1 MLGPEMIAMPQI
13 YERQWQGFYVP
24 PCPKGS
30 PLGFRIFMHMAEVR
44 RTDTRCMMAKVRRVE
59 EMLAKSCGEPLVE
72 HCLAVARLCL
82 LKARDAGWPKP
93 MQEAAY
99 LSGLLHDVGKALPGF
114 QVHLHAKVDP
124 LLEGYDAE
132 LSRSTVMHHE
142 ASWAAARLML
152 PDSAK
157 LVCRPVGRGEGTSSE
172 VLSAVLTAVYWH
184 HSQPS
189 RWVDGVL
196 TPARR
201 SVSEVLPPA
210 DLSARTSCGL
220 ALAELFRE
228 ASEDPCLCD
237 LPEARALW
245 AGVPA
250 LLGNNGEDTT
260 GIPPLVPLS
269 GKSDGIVKFADYTT
283 MALRSVLIASD
294 REISSGMLV
303 HSCSAAAVPPLRK
316 PEEYDQVRW
325 DRQEAFVDAMIEGW
339 EAWENQPVVVNA
351 PAGFG
356 KTALGVSVAS
366 RLGGQVFWVC
376 PRNEVATS
384 VYHSIL
390 KELDAVGSTR
400 SVELFLGGRQKAH
413 RGCDNDF
420 QSSIVVTN
428 IDNLL
433 KGTCDNRASAGHMW
447 PALSS
452 TVVFDEYHELPNT
465 GGLLYYFLT
474 FMNARTRLMASARTV
489 LLSATGHSVPSCLWD
504 SAQVST
510 RHLPERYKHA
520 PAAHTKPYHV
530 GVCRDPSTVVLGPG
544 SVSIFNSVANAQG
557 VARRHGVTST
567 ICVHSGF
574 CDEDYKDLMDFLEKE
589 FGKGGARSAVVS
601 SAPVLQ
607 AAKDISFIDMYE
619 SVSSAENTIQ
629 RLGRDNRWGQES
641 SARFT
646 IIVPEDKSPKTEHWN
661 PRSEDSARALQV
673 GKPLGSAWKKEV
685 LRFIGDGGKV
695 LTLDEVYQW
704 YNSFC
709 EVHASDILASYSEGS
724 GGRELKKSAEEA
736 GKVYPTKVV
745 GSKGQHYERSGAEG
759 NLRNPEAAYF
769 VAPLCYQAGAADG
782 GGGDFDDQV
791 VLPLA
796 EEQLADLCERDQWT
810 AKGLLAA
817 TSRMTALGKL
827 PDLAA
832 SLRGWAAPHCSKGG
846 KSMDRQYP
854 LADWRRLAR
863 KETTPYPTEQW
874 VYQRYSDPCLRSTG
888 VLGLGLEKRA
898 AGKETWE

>member
-1 MLGPEMIAMPQI
+1 M
-13 YERQWQGFYVP
+13 V
-24 PCPKGS
+24 
-30 PLGFRIFMHMAEVR
+30 
-44 RTDTRCMMAKVRRVE
+44 KVYRVE
-59 EMLAKSCGEPLVE
+59 EMLAKSGGEPLVD
-72 HCLAVARLCL
+72 HCLKVARSCL
-82 LKARDAGWPKP
+82 HKARQAGWPGP

-99 LSGLLHDVGKALPGF
+99 LCGLLHDVGKALPGI
-114 QVHLHAKVDP
+114 QEYLHLKTDP
-124 LLEGYDAE
+124 TSETSDSA
-132 LSRSTVMHHE
+132 LSRSTVFHHE
-142 ASWAAARLML
+142 ASWAACSLLL
-152 PDSAK
+152 PESSSDVLRKVS
-157 LVCRPVGRGEGTSSE
+157 RTSNSN
-172 VLSAVLTAVYWH
+172 VVRAAVQSAVYWH

-189 RWVDGVL
+189 QWSKEGNLGPVRPSSG
-196 TPARR
+196 
-201 SVSEVLPPA
+201 SILPSGDA
-210 DLSARTSCGL
+210 DAIDSCKAILS
-220 ALAELFRE
+220 ELFKK
-228 ASEDPCLCD
+228 AAEDPAL
-237 LPEARALW
+237 LEHREARALW
-245 AGVPA
+245 ASVPGG
-250 LLGNNGEDTT
+250 LGEHGRDSEPV
-260 GIPPLVPLS
+260 PPIVPLT
-269 GKSDGIVKFADYTT
+269 GKREGKIEFEDYAT
-283 MALRSVLIASD
+283 MSLRAILISAD
-294 REISSGMLV
+294 REVSGGQSYCVSCPGSSGP
-303 HSCSAAAVPPLRK
+303 SPL
-316 PEEYDQVRW
+316 PVGYDGGRW
-325 DRQEAFVDAMIEGW
+325 AQQEDIVSEVLSGW
-339 EAWENQPVVVNA
+339 ESGENSPIVVNA

-356 KTALGVSVAS
+356 KTSLGISIAA
-366 RLGGQVFWVC
+366 RTGGQVFWVC

-390 KELDAVGSTR
+390 KELKVTGSTR
-400 SVELFLGGRQKAH
+400 SAELFLGGRQKERHGDA
-413 RGCDNDF
+413 GPF
-420 QSSIVVTN
+420 LSSIVVTN

-433 KGTCDNRASAGHMW
+433 KGTCDNKDSASHLW
-447 PALSS
+447 QALSS

-465 GGLLYYFLT
+465 GGLLYYFLA
-474 FMNARTRLMASARTV
+474 FMNARTNLMGSARTV
-489 LLSATGHSVPSCLWD
+489 LLSATGHSVPCELWD
-504 SAQVST
+504 SYTAKT
-510 RHLPERYKHA
+510 KHLPERYRHM
-520 PAAHTKPYHV
+520 PAAHTQPYLIS
-530 GVCRDPSTVVLGPG
+530 VCRDPSTVVLGPG